1 MLVESKM
8 HDICIKNKI
17 VFKYSITYS
26 PKSAGRLLNDISLSP
41 NVVRLCNCENPD
53 GNLKQ

>member
-1 MLVESKM
+1 MLSANNLSHM
-8 HDICIKNKI
+8 MIKQR
-17 VFKYSITYS
+17 TYS

-41 NVVRLCNCENPD
+41 NVVRLCSCENPD

>member
-1 MLVESKM
+1 MIMKQT
-8 HDICIKNKI
+8 
-17 VFKYSITYS
+17 TYS

-41 NVVRLCNCENPD
+41 NVVRLCSCENPD